1 MTNENR
7 RTPIAANVLVEIEQE
22 RFLQNQQWGGAAHD
36 DEHAFMDWLAY
47 ITRQLQRAPTIT
59 SQREILIKIAALA
72 VAGLESATR
81 KSTIRGSLADY
92 VAEQRKQRPDIKI
105 CLIAHTLAWATK
117 LAREAGIKDGP
128 DGIVCGPLGSLIG
141 ARVDLLILDQSFD
154 KHLGEAWYQENV
166 LGRLTEGAQIV
177 RYAGPGET

>member
-1 MTNENR
+1 MPDATILIIDDVIE
-7 RTPIAANVLVEIEQE
+7 TPLSAEGQKQLAEWYA
-22 RFLQNQQWGGAAHD
+22 QNFTPSPA
-36 DEHAFMDWLAY
+36 
-47 ITRQLQRAPTIT
+47 LQRPWRPYDIAEPRRPMTTTTPTIH
-59 SQREILIKIAALA
+59 
-72 VAGLESATR
+72 
-81 KSTIRGSLADY
+81 GSLADY